1 MHVTH
6 EVRAVTATILIVDD
20 DYMNRE
26 ILQAHMNN
34 AGYDVLTANNG
45 AAALEVIKRQLPDLV
60 LMDVRMPG
68 MTGYEVCAHLKS
80 QAHTRHLPV
89 LLMTAMDD
97 DENQANGT
105 AAGADGFLSKP
116 FDARVIHAQIQR
128 LIGV

>member
-1 MHVTH
+1 M
-6 EVRAVTATILIVDD
+6 TATILIVDD

-26 ILQAHMNN
+26 ILQAHMDN
-34 AGYDVLTANNG
+34 AGYNVLTANSG
-45 AAALEVIKRQLPDLV
+45 AAALEVIQRQLPDLI

-80 QAHTRHLPV
+80 QPDTHHLPV

-97 DENQANGT
+97 DEYLANGT

-116 FDARVIHAQIQR
+116 FDMTDIQTHIQR
-128 LIGV
+128 LIGA